1 MIIVNIQSDTSLIRA
16 TIPNIMTKEFFNNH
30 KVSLISAVGEQTL
43 SSAYSEIVTIRYDQP
58 LIAPIIKNND
68 V

>member
-1 MIIVNIQSDTSLIRA
+1 MTIIKIQSDTSLVRA
-16 TIPNIMTKEFFNNH
+16 TIPNIMTKGFYNNH
-30 KVSLISAVGEQTL
+30 KVSLISAVGQQTL
-43 SSAYSEIVTIRYDQP
+43 SSAYSEIVTIRYDQQ